1 MLVLGRR
8 QNEAITIDG
17 PAVITVV
24 RIEGSKVVLGIKADP
39 SVRVDRGEVAARIAE
54 QTRIAVACLPTP
66 EPS

>member
-54 QTRIAVACLPTP
+54 QARIAVACLPTP